1 MVSGTSTLSLSKSR
15 LERNKAGKYRVGT
28 GGGVTVNAEAS
39 IRLKD
44 TVVAGNHATRH
55 GGGIRVLSDH
65 FNSVEVADAA
75 DGRGNTAL
83 YDGAHDISYA
93 PRQLEIV
100 SHNAEGGFVPELRAS
115 LQVNVSVIGP
125 QQRPTAGEDVE
136 ATLLEADGKV
146 VQVSSKHRA
155 FLGVLDWFL
164 IYKLTGHVH
173 CIRTAQLFSALLPC
187 QALLHRATASERR
200 GL

>member
-1 MVSGTSTLSLSKSR
+1 MLCGSADWFTPPAPPSPFPRFFDNVADLFGGAIMVSGTSTLSLSDSR

-44 TVVAGNHATRH
+44 TVVTRNHATRH

-83 YDGAHDISYA
+83 YDGAHDVSYA
-93 PRQLEIV
+93 PRKLEIV

-115 LQVNVSVIGP
+115 LQVNVSVTGP
-125 QQRPTAGEDVE
+125 QGRPTAGEDVE
-136 ATLLEADGKV
+136 ATMLEADGKV
-146 VQVSSKHRA
+146 VQVSCYN
-155 FLGVLDWFL
+155 
-164 IYKLTGHVH
+164 I
-173 CIRTAQLFSALLPC
+173 I
-187 QALLHRATASERR
+187 
-200 GL
+200 